1 MKEAGNVSVLL
12 QLQTESQKW
21 GFPRLPCGDQ
31 GADSSYGVLGQAYPT
46 TGVAQTYSLQPYE
59 FHFPFSPNWNQI
71 TVQVQHQGCSAMKE
85 WN

>member
-59 FHFPFSPNWNQI
+59 FHFPFSQ
-71 TVQVQHQGCSAMKE
+71 TE
-85 WN
+85 TR